1 LIAAVLT
8 ADAAGDFGF
17 MIDRRRGIRI
27 LVLASALV
35 AAVGGGWLA
44 VVDGPLAAGDRPP
57 LNGQMRKFTLHETPR
72 PAPAAG
78 FQATDGSRIDL
89 TRFKGQ
95 VVLVN
100 LWATW
105 CPPCV
110 EEMPS
115 LERLQARLG
124 GAGFTVLAISSDRTG
139 LKAVTPFLDKYRLQQ
154 LPVYLD
160 PDSAFTRSTGA
171 RGLPT
176 SILIDRQGRELGRF
190 EGAADWDGPDA
201 GQLLDFYVK
210 PRDSQPLVKTSG

>member
-1 LIAAVLT
+1 M
-8 ADAAGDFGF
+8 F
-17 MIDRRRGIRI
+17 DRRRGIRI
-27 LVLASALV
+27 LVLALALI
-35 AAVGGGWLA
+35 AAAGGGWIA
-44 VVDGPLAAGDRPP
+44 VMDGPLAAGDRPP
-57 LNGQMRKFTLHETPR
+57 LAGQMRKFTLHETPR
-72 PAPAAG
+72 PAPAAS
-78 FQATDGSRIDL
+78 FQQQDGTRVDLSR
-89 TRFKGQ
+89 FQGQ

-124 GAGFTVLAISSDRTG
+124 AASFTVLAISSDRTG
-139 LKAVTPFLDKYRLQQ
+139 LKAVTPFLDKYALKQ

-176 SILIDRQGRELGRF
+176 SILIDRQGREIGRF

-201 GQLLDFYVK
+201 QHLLDFYVK

>member
-1 LIAAVLT
+1 M
-8 ADAAGDFGF
+8 G
-17 MIDRRRGIRI
+17 GIW
-27 LVLASALV
+27 LV
-35 AAVGGGWLA
+35 AVK
-44 VVDGPLAAGDRPP
+44 GPLAANDRPP
-57 LNGQMRKFTLHETPR
+57 LAGQMRKFTLHETPR
-72 PAPAAG
+72 PAPAAS
-78 FQATDGSRIDL
+78 FQDKDGAPIDL
-89 TRFKGQ
+89 AKFRGR

-124 GAGFTVLAISSDRTG
+124 GADFSILAVSSDRTG
-139 LKAVTPFLDKYRLQQ
+139 LKAVAPFLDKYGLSM
-154 LPVYLD
+154 LPIYLD

-176 SILIDRQGRELGRF
+176 SILIDRDGREVGRF

-201 GQLLDFYVK
+201 ASLLKFYLK
-210 PRDSQPLVKTSG
+210 PRDQQAPLVKTSG